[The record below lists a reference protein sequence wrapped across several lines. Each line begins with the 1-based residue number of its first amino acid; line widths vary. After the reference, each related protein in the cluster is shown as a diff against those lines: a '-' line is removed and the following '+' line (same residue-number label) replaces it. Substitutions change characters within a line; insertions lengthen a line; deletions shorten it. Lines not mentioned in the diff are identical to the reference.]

1 MLPPIFSF
9 PPFFGGSGR
18 LPLPRA
24 KEVILSE
31 AKLQIVLI
39 VGARSL
45 RHRDSDL
52 GDIVNGF
59 LFSHKRT
66 MALGFIVSRSRDEA
80 NAKR

>member
-31 AKLQIVLI
+31 AKLQVVLI
-39 VGARSL
+39 IEGRSL
-45 RHRDSDL
+45 HHRAATR
-52 GDIVNGF
+52 I
-59 LFSHKRT
+59 
-66 MALGFIVSRSRDEA
+66 
-80 NAKR
+80 